1 MDVALLH
8 EDAKKLIIGLSEPEA
23 VEKMGKTWCTVNQLM
38 LQMCL
43 NSCTPEEANERLEK
57 IVNDIR
63 IKMGVAGS

>member
-23 VEKMGKTWCTVNQLM
+23 IEKMGKTWCTVNQLM

-57 IVNDIR
+57 IVKDIR
-63 IKMGVAGS
+63 VKMGVTGS

>member
-8 EDAKKLIIGLSEPEA
+8 EDAKKLIIGLSEPEV

-57 IVNDIR
+57 MVNDIR
-63 IKMGVAGS
+63 VKMGVAGS